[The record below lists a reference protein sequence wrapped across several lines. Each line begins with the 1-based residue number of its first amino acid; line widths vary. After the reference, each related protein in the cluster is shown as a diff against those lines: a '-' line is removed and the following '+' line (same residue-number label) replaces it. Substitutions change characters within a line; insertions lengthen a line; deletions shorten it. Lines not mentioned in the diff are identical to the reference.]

1 MFFGLLYSSLFVTTF
16 DPRVMESFST
26 LDGVTG
32 LFSQKEAV
40 LVGWIHYL
48 AFDLLAGIF
57 VARDA
62 QKNEVNPW
70 VIRPLFLFIFMAGP
84 LGFALYMIIKSMLK
98 KSYRF

>member
-1 MFFGLLYSSLFVTTF
+1 MFGLLYSGLFLTSF
-16 DPRVMESFST
+16 DPSIMQSFTT
-26 LDGVTG
+26 LDGVTA

-62 QKNEVNPW
+62 AKNDVSPW
-70 VIRPLFLFIFMAGP
+70 VVRPLFLFIFMAGP
-84 LGFALYMIIKSMLK
+84 LGLVLYMFLKSGLK
-98 KSYRF
+98 KSFDF